1 MAGAIDLA
9 AGFVLVTIAQCW
21 LLLSSPEWVTANRI
35 ALRCCGASTFLSRTV
50 VSRYNHRAIT
60 FKCRLHQTM
69 CVGQIMNN
77 EINNTEINNKEAYRA
92 AFVEASEELKEIF
105 GKIEQLHLRRI
116 RVEKAVEVLGRK
128 IGSERPAPIYKIQRK
143 THFPGLT
150 VMTRL
155 TVVPAGQQP
164 AK

>member
-1 MAGAIDLA
+1 
-9 AGFVLVTIAQCW
+9 
-21 LLLSSPEWVTANRI
+21 
-35 ALRCCGASTFLSRTV
+35 
-50 VSRYNHRAIT
+50 
-60 FKCRLHQTM
+60 M

-77 EINNTEINNKEAYRA
+77 DINNTEINNKEAYRA
-92 AFVEASEELKEIF
+92 AFAEASEELKEIF

-128 IGSERPAPIYKIQRK
+128 IGSDRPTPVYKIQRK

-155 TVVPAGQQP
+155 SVVPAGQQP

>member
-1 MAGAIDLA
+1 
-9 AGFVLVTIAQCW
+9 
-21 LLLSSPEWVTANRI
+21 
-35 ALRCCGASTFLSRTV
+35 
-50 VSRYNHRAIT
+50 
-60 FKCRLHQTM
+60 M

-77 EINNTEINNKEAYRA
+77 DINNTEINNKEAYRA
-92 AFVEASEELKEIF
+92 AFAEASEELKEIF

-128 IGSERPAPIYKIQRK
+128 IGSDRPTPVYKIQRK

-155 TVVPAGQQP
+155 SVVPTGQQP